1 MWPHGRDGPLASLG
15 RLAPWAEIS
24 LGKAAG
30 ALGGELWLTVITWPQ
45 ASEPVASASRFPR
58 RLHLGQKRTKVVAGP
73 LGDEMPR
80 GPKYQ
85 AESWA
90 ACRPEDGLAYVCI

>member
-1 MWPHGRDGPLASLG
+1 MAGMVLFASLG

-45 ASEPVASASRFPR
+45 ASEPVASASGSPGDFTWVRKEDR
-58 RLHLGQKRTKVVAGP
+58 GGCRGHW
-73 LGDEMPR
+73 GDEMPR
-80 GPKYQ
+80 GP
-85 AESWA
+85 AS
-90 ACRPEDGLAYVCI
+90 C